1 MPATRRYWLGC
12 AAQKRSASDSF
23 ISPATVLNWLPAS
36 ALRLL
41 RKSLLGYIRRLTPD
55 QMLDRSRQGAIRAVT
70 RAAQSSPAYRVL
82 LAEHS
87 LDPSREFSAVD
98 LAKLPVLTKNNTFER
113 FHLDDLTGG
122 VPAADLGDVLTSSG
136 RGGSGFGFRLTSRK
150 QHASAW
156 FDIDLGLQ
164 DAFDVDR
171 RPTLLVNCLPMGVV
185 FNSRAVTVAN
195 VSVRQDMACSILKDV
210 GPHFEQTILCTDP
223 LFVRQILD
231 HAELVGIDWK
241 ALKTSVILG
250 EEVLVEAQR
259 DYIAA
264 KMGIDVDRD
273 PLRMIGS
280 SFGVGELGLNLLF
293 ETRETI
299 ALRRAMRSRPEVR
312 TLLVGEHGGLAAPS
326 IFCFNPLRTHI
337 EVLNPDADGYG
348 ELCFTML
355 DPNAVIPLPR
365 YTTGDTGKLVST
377 HATTE
382 AASLCGTPAPWLPVV
397 TLRGRIKDRCPGM
410 PSVEDIK
417 ELIYLDHGIA
427 DRLTGA
433 FLLTPEGSGRAKVSL
448 LARNE
453 QSTTEA
459 ELNAG
464 LGRLVKHLDLKNLT
478 IEVLAAEAF
487 PHRPTIDHERKFP
500 YLRAA
505 GH

>member
-1 MPATRRYWLGC
+1 M
-12 AAQKRSASDSF
+12 
-23 ISPATVLNWLPAS
+23 NWLPAS

-41 RKSLLGYIRRLTPD
+41 RKGLLGYFRRLTPD

-70 RAAQSSPAYRVL
+70 RAAHTSPAYRVL
-82 LAEHS
+82 LREHG
-87 LDPSREFSAVD
+87 LDPSSLMPTTD

-113 FHLDDLTGG
+113 FNLDDLTGG

-136 RGGSGFGFRLTSRK
+136 RGGSCFGFRLTSRK

-210 GPHFEQTILCTDP
+210 GPHFEQTLLCTDP

-231 HAELVGIDWK
+231 QAEVVGIDWK

-299 ALRRAMRSRPEVR
+299 ALRRAMRSRPAVR

-337 EVLNPDADGYG
+337 EVLNPDSEGYG
-348 ELCFTML
+348 EFCFTML
-355 DPNAVIPLPR
+355 DPYAVIPLPR
-365 YTTGDTGKLVST
+365 YITGDRGKLISP
-377 HATTE
+377 
-382 AASLCGTPAPWLPVV
+382 AAITKASALCAVTAPWLPVAA
-397 TLRGRIKDRCPGM
+397 LLGRIKDRDTDL

-417 ELIYLDHGIA
+417 ELIYLDHEIA
-427 DRLTGA
+427 NQLTGA
-433 FLLTPEGSGRAKVSL
+433 FLMEKGSSDTTRITL
-448 LARNE
+448 QLRD
-453 QSTTEA
+453 STFPF
-459 ELNAG
+459 ELNINE
-464 LGRLVKHLDLKNLT
+464 RLTRLTTNLEMKHLT
-478 IEVLAAEAF
+478 FEISRPHEF
-487 PHRPTIDHERKFP
+487 PFRPLIDHERKFP
-500 YLRAA
+500 YLQSKA
-505 GH
+505 HYIKKNYN